1 MATCASACGR
11 FFTGTLLRAL
21 MKDAGT
27 APPTTAPARYHGGV
41 DRAFLLL
48 ALTAVVDGVVV
59 FRAPVAKAEK
69 LALVLLQILLGCV
82 ALAATFTFNVLQH
95 VDGAGRSL
103 LTCAAGAVLFVVAGA
118 VDATDAGGRA
128 GWSSKIARGSA
139 GLFGF
144 LLLSGLIAEVL
155 LVARIVGA
163 WVAVVPAFFV
173 IVVSGVLA
181 QLGLQRARESNSALG
196 TARAR
201 TDVVAA
207 VVLGAA
213 AFVAGGGIGGS
224 LWAGLLAVA
233 ATLCTMARVAIAPP
247 DRRDAVVVVVA
258 AVLVACVV
266 DVADLAAAD
275 LAAVWALAVCAVA
288 VAVVAG
294 RALLIPP
301 RTKALAPQPLS
312 STLTPAGL
320 GGVVPMLDDAL
331 LRRPGRPR
339 VLARTP
345 ARRLLDAALDRAQ
358 RAQPPTRGRPPID
371 VQVPEGDADV
381 DGDPSEIAEAL
392 CAILDNALRQ
402 QTRHPWARV
411 SVVVRA
417 AAQTVSFD
425 VNDTAP
431 SADGTDDSGEGGPF
445 VGARDD
451 VDRPGYGVSLARARL
466 LVERHGGQLHARH
479 AKDGSNVQVTL
490 PRRLVRGGAGVA

>member
-1 MATCASACGR
+1 M
-11 FFTGTLLRAL
+11 
-21 MKDAGT
+21 
-27 APPTTAPARYHGGV
+27 

-48 ALTAVVDGVVV
+48 ALTAVVDAVVV
-59 FRAPVAKAEK
+59 VRAPVSRAEK
-69 LALVLLQILLGCV
+69 LALILLQILLACV

-95 VDGAGRSL
+95 IDGAGRSL

-118 VDATDAGGRA
+118 DSERV
-128 GWSSKIARGSA
+128 GWSSKLVRASA
-139 GLFGF
+139 GLFAV
-144 LLLSGLIAEVL
+144 LLLAGLIAEVL
-155 LVARIVGA
+155 LVARVVGP
-163 WVAVVPAFFV
+163 WIAVVPAFFV
-173 IVVSGVLA
+173 IVVAALLV
-181 QLGLQRARESNSALG
+181 QLGLARARESSSALG
-196 TARAR
+196 VARAR
-201 TDVVAA
+201 ADVVAA
-207 VVLGAA
+207 VVLGVA
-213 AFVAGGGIGGS
+213 AFVSGAGIEWGGA

-233 ATLCTMARVAIAPP
+233 ATLCTVARVAVAPP
-247 DRRDAVVVVVA
+247 DRRDAVAVVVA
-258 AVLVACVV
+258 VALVASVV
-266 DVADLAAAD
+266 DVAD
-275 LAAVWALAVCAVA
+275 VALVACAVA

-301 RTKALAPQPLS
+301 RTKATTSQPLS

-320 GGVVPMLDDAL
+320 GGVVPLLDDAL

-345 ARRLLDAALDRAQ
+345 ARRLLDAALDRAT
-358 RAQPPTRGRPPID
+358 RAQPPARGRPPID

-417 AAQTVSFD
+417 AAQTVSFE

-431 SADGTDDSGEGGPF
+431 DEGGGDGPF
-445 VGARDD
+445 TSSRADD

-466 LVERHGGQLHARH
+466 LVEKHGGQLHARH